1 MLENS
6 LDFEKSLEYQ
16 FLYNE
21 DPDSIYLLLSW
32 LENKNVGNNFTPKY
46 DVTKALLTGLRR
58 SIRGRKD
65 KKLIVDAISKM
76 VSEDL
81 SRLEFAFSIKAYT
94 NAYYCEDLI
103 DQLERIALK
112 LYNPSELNN
121 MRLLLQNSKDTAVI
135 DFKKQIKDDF
145 MKSKI
150 IANNEVNVNYFLD
163 KNIKKKFFRINFY
176 IDKQVVVDTNNA
188 NILTLEGKNLTINE
202 LLHIYNKAKF
212 YINRSINEAYFNQF
226 WCALNDCVLGRY
238 R

>member
-103 DQLERIALK
+103 DQLERITLSI
-112 LYNPSELNN
+112 YNPNDLCK
-121 MRLLLQNSKDTAVI
+121 MRLLLQNSKDEKVVE
-135 DFKKQIKDDF
+135 FKKKIKEDF

-150 IANNEVNVNYFLD
+150 IANNVVNVNYFLD

-176 IDKQVVVDTNNA
+176 IDKQVVVDTHNT

-226 WCALNDCVLGRY
+226 WSALNDCVLGRY
-238 R
+238 K